1 MSVVGVVSAGG
12 VVPVGA
18 GVVSSTAPA
27 YVERLVV
34 SIVQVLSSWAGVG
47 TSNEPFQLNNS
58 SLVAIIFN

>member
-1 MSVVGVVSAGG
+1 LSVVGVVSVKVVVSAGG

-34 SIVQVLSSWAGVG
+34 SIVQVLSS
-47 TSNEPFQLNNS
+47 
-58 SLVAIIFN
+58 